1 MVKDKAIG
9 INLKQEIDKVEDM
22 KNRIVSVKN
31 RINEVIVRG
40 GGKQSNTLN
49 DMPDN
54 IIKMLRDNYN
64 KVATINTAQIIPQEG
79 WIQIPT
85 GTSFLPKYAF
95 VSILAS
101 DNVYPN
107 KLWWDTRENLEIIS
121 RDSGMI
127 EIGLSSAFFTK
138 DFIKFYKE
146 SRSTTKFKIEN
157 ITFIG

>member
-1 MVKDKAIG
+1 
-9 INLKQEIDKVEDM
+9 
-22 KNRIVSVKN
+22 
-31 RINEVIVRG
+31 
-40 GGKQSNTLN
+40 
-49 DMPDN
+49 MPDN

-121 RDSGMI
+121 RDSGNLK
-127 EIGLSSAFFTK
+127 IGLSGASFTK

>member
-1 MVKDKAIG
+1 MENLQNTITKTETLKN
-9 INLKQEIDKVEDM
+9 NLKT
-22 KNRIVSVKN
+22 VKN
-31 RINEVIVRG
+31 QIKQSIIRG
-40 GGKQSNTLN
+40 GGSDFKSL
-49 DMPDN
+49 DKAPKR
-54 IIKMLRDNYN
+54 IESLIKEYN

-121 RDSGMI
+121 RDSGRI

>member
-1 MVKDKAIG
+1 MENLQNTITKTDTLKN
-9 INLKQEIDKVEDM
+9 NLKTVTNQIKQ
-22 KNRIVSVKN
+22 S
-31 RINEVIVRG
+31 IVRG
-40 GGKQSNTLN
+40 GGSDFKSLAETPKRIESL
-49 DMPDN
+49 
-54 IIKMLRDNYN
+54 IKEYN

-121 RDSGMI
+121 RDSGRI

>member
-1 MVKDKAIG
+1 MKDLQNTITSTE
-9 INLKQEIDKVEDM
+9 NLKNNIKIINN
-22 KNRIVSVKN
+22 K
-31 RINEVIVRG
+31 INESILRG
-40 GGKQSNTLN
+40 GGYTSNSLAEK
-49 DMPDN
+49 PKR
-54 IIKMLRDNYN
+54 IESLIKEYN

-121 RDSGMI
+121 RDSGRI

-146 SRSTTKFKIEN
+146 SRSTTEFKIEN

>member
-1 MVKDKAIG
+1 MIS
-9 INLKQEIDKVEDM
+9 
-22 KNRIVSVKN
+22 KNYK
-31 RINEVIVRG
+31 
-40 GGKQSNTLN
+40 
-49 DMPDN
+49 
-54 IIKMLRDNYN
+54 
-64 KVATINTAQIIPQEG
+64 KVAIINTAQIIPQEG

-121 RDSGMI
+121 RDSGRI